1 MYLEKLPGRAS
12 LNGAIRMVSLH
23 AVPCCVRV
31 AHAPTGDMIYFHVL
45 GQEVVVLNSA
55 AIAHDLLDKR
65 SSIYSYRPFLTMAN
79 EV

>member
-1 MYLEKLPGRAS
+1 
-12 LNGAIRMVSLH
+12 
-23 AVPCCVRV
+23 
-31 AHAPTGDMIYFHVL
+31 MIYFHVL
-45 GQEVVVLNSA
+45 GQEVVVLNSV